1 MVKANQ
7 SEDDFMIKDMVSKAK
22 DAEAKSKAGDAH
34 YKAVDSKNDPPQ
46 AKT

>member
-7 SEDDFMIKDMVSKAK
+7 SEDDFTIKDVVSKAK
-22 DAEAKSKAGDAH
+22 DAKAKSKAGDAH
-34 YKAVDSKNDPPQ
+34 FKAVDSKKDPPQ